1 MKSLYFKAFHVLS
14 LAMVR
19 RYVANSL
26 GPPILAMLSVNCRN
40 IISCQ
45 TGCQSWSNRL
55 YIPRICL
62 TLSNLKRGFYSHAGC
77 NLVSKGSG
85 ALHCSYSHTRP
96 CMSMLRAGRKGT
108 SELRVPI
115 AEEMEGVAFATERS
129 NNGRAT
135 RYERLLNMNPTV
147 F

>member
-1 MKSLYFKAFHVLS
+1 
-14 LAMVR
+14 
-19 RYVANSL
+19 
-26 GPPILAMLSVNCRN
+26 
-40 IISCQ
+40 
-45 TGCQSWSNRL
+45 
-55 YIPRICL
+55 
-62 TLSNLKRGFYSHAGC
+62 
-77 NLVSKGSG
+77 
-85 ALHCSYSHTRP
+85 
-96 CMSMLRAGRKGT
+96 MSMLRAGRKGT